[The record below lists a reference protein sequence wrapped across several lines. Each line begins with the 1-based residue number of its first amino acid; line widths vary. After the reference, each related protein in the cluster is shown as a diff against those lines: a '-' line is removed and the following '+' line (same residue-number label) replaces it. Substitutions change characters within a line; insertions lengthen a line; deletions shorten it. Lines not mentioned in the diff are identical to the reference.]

1 MNKNSGLPRRRCIDE
16 WDQFEVERHAAASLK
31 GDTHRKSNRKLICR
45 IVDGPA
51 SDVRHQREDEADMP
65 AHSYAIHSYAI
76 LSCVVFRL
84 RQRHSARDGRR
95 QRCQY
100 NPCSS
105 HFFSILPLQ
114 SSW

>member
-1 MNKNSGLPRRRCIDE
+1 MNKNSGLPRRRCMYE

-45 IVDGPA
+45 LVDGPA

-65 AHSYAIHSYAI
+65 AHSYAITCAI
-76 LSCVVFRL
+76 LSCVILRLLSCLILCL

-95 QRCQY
+95 Q
-100 NPCSS
+100 
-105 HFFSILPLQ
+105 L
-114 SSW
+114 